1 VEKALGHH
9 DRAAELMREWIAEQ
23 REQGEWLR
31 LAMGLSNLAY
41 VQQAQGKWSE
51 AQACLEEGLAL
62 CEARDLAM
70 PRPALLANLAHNHT
84 MSGRLD
90 DAERV
95 CAHLLEESRRK
106 ALADVEATALNQ
118 RVRVA
123 ILRADWPLARARL
136 AEAAARA
143 ATLGIEYVA
152 LDCVLSHAKVLCGE
166 GRAAEAA
173 PLLRG
178 LLARPDLE
186 PVDPRRGRGLPG
198 GAAGGVAGRGRA
210 ARSRQRAA
218 AAPRGRGDRRRLR
231 RSLETAARAARGTAR
246 NARSLALLHLP
257 ERQCARPTK
266 TPARDSTASKEPG
279 R

>member
-1 VEKALGHH
+1 
-9 DRAAELMREWIAEQ
+9 
-23 REQGEWLR
+23 
-31 LAMGLSNLAY
+31 

-136 AEAAARA
+136 VEAAARA

-186 PVDPRRGRGLPG
+186 PVDRAEAEACLAALP
-198 GAAGGVAGRGRA
+198 AALQA
-210 ARSRQRAA
+210 ADAPPEAA
-218 AAPRGRGDRRRLR
+218 SEPLLR
-231 RSLETAARAARGTAR
+231 RVVAEIAATSIAR
-246 NARSLALLHLP
+246 
-257 ERQCARPTK
+257 
-266 TPARDSTASKEPG
+266 
-279 R
+279 